1 MNLKVLAAPKW
12 VGFIVAGLLVAALM
26 IRLGIWQLDR
36 RDERQTRAAAVL
48 AQERKSPVP
57 VETIM
62 GGLTLES
69 AVGEQWRRVIATGI
83 FDAAHEVLIAN
94 RSFQTKPGYH
104 VVTPLKLTD
113 HDLLG
118 VLVNRGWIPLE
129 TRVGERPSPPS
140 PPPGVVTV
148 TGRVRVTQTRGSLGP
163 KDAPAG
169 VLTVLARTDVARIS
183 DQTPYPLLPLYVEAE
198 TTWAGVE
205 PIPAPDSGSGPHLAY
220 AVQWFAFAAAGI
232 VAWVIILRRAL
243 RKSAS

>member
-12 VGFIVAGLLVAALM
+12 VGFIVSGLLAAALM
-26 IRLGIWQLDR
+26 IRLGLWQLDR

-57 VETIM
+57 VETIV

-69 AVGEQWRRVIATGI
+69 AVEEQWRTVTATGI
-83 FDAAHEVLIAN
+83 FDATHEVLIAN

-113 HDLLG
+113 RLG
-118 VLVNRGWIPLE
+118 VLINRGWIPLE
-129 TRVGERPSPPS
+129 TRVGERPSPPL

-163 KDAPAG
+163 KDSPSG
-169 VLTVLARTDVARIS
+169 VLPVLARTDVARIS
-183 DQTPYPLLPLYVEAE
+183 GQTPYPLLPLYVEAE
-198 TTWAGVE
+198 TKGTGVE
-205 PIPAPDSGSGPHLAY
+205 PVPAPESGSGPHLAY
-220 AVQWFAFAAAGI
+220 AVQWFAFAGAGI

-243 RKSAS
+243 RKAAP